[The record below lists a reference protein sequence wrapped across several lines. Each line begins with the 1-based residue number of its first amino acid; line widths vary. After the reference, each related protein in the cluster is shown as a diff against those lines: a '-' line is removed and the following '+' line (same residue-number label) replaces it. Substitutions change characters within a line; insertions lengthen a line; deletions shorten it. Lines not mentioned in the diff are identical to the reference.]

1 MQWADQDS
9 LAVEGNL
16 RESLN
21 MLIVARVCRDAL
33 YFGDK
38 YFYG

>member
-21 MLIVARVCRDAL
+21 TLVGVGGCRD
-33 YFGDK
+33 D
-38 YFYG
+38 